1 MYVTRGGCMFKI
13 SELRQKEIVSLSQ
26 GRRLGFA
33 TDVEINLET
42 GNIEALILPSQGK
55 FFGLLPKDNDIVVPW
70 EKIKRVGT
78 DLILIDIE

>member
-1 MYVTRGGCMFKI
+1 MFKI
-13 SELRQKEIVSLSQ
+13 SELRQKEIISLSQ

-33 TDVEINLET
+33 IDVEINLET

-55 FFGLLPKDNDIVVPW
+55 FFGLLSKDNDIVVAW

-78 DLILIDIE
+78 DLILVDIE